1 MAAFPLFPLLGYIDV
16 LYTNAT
22 PQCIRYSTPLF
33 IPNFNTGLCFLVH
46 HCTLL
51 CRGSLKKLNERRP
64 HTCSPTMSVSAGNVF
79 NLQVSVCVSSWYNVV
94 FQTSILPGANREPLL
109 MILPFFFGFVCP
121 SVDMSVHQ
129 HRNLKLTC

>member
-1 MAAFPLFPLLGYIDV
+1 MNEALTHVHQPC
-16 LYTNAT
+16 
-22 PQCIRYSTPLF
+22 QCQQVMFST
-33 IPNFNTGLCFLVH
+33 CK
-46 HCTLL
+46 
-51 CRGSLKKLNERRP
+51 SL
-64 HTCSPTMSVSAGNVF
+64 
-79 NLQVSVCVSSWYNVV
+79 CVSSWYNVV